1 MKLLHIA
8 DIHEGATL
16 FGYKREAAMHR
27 ALSFVL
33 EKAEAEQPDCA
44 IIAGDLFHTKNPSQS
59 SRERINTFLC
69 NLGDICPVLVLAG
82 NHDNARLFCADYR
95 PFLSSRV
102 TMLSYESLQE
112 EHMIEHPF
120 LFDGNGIGITAL
132 PWIPD
137 MYLRNYASKY
147 LITVQEVLP
156 RLFCEGNTE
165 IIAGHG
171 TVSGAKLPQAVS
183 EDLFPPDMSATFLD
197 RFSYAAFGH
206 IHLPQQIASLRYS
219 GSLFALD
226 FSENF
231 PHILTFFD
239 TDDKRLLE
247 YPIPQTETLLTI
259 PCDSLDISLPNDDTT
274 YWLKIVW
281 SGETREDLRR
291 ELEERLPENCK
302 LICVQHKRD
311 KATES
316 LSPFVAGEEL
326 PELVPEDVFDR
337 LLEARKVL
345 IDRRLPLRRAF
356 SQLLRR
362 VSASTT
368 SLQ

>member
-1 MKLLHIA
+1 M
-8 DIHEGATL
+8 
-16 FGYKREAAMHR
+16 
-27 ALSFVL
+27 
-33 EKAEAEQPDCA
+33 
-44 IIAGDLFHTKNPSQS
+44 
-59 SRERINTFLC
+59 
-69 NLGDICPVLVLAG
+69 
-82 NHDNARLFCADYR
+82 
-95 PFLSSRV
+95 
-102 TMLSYESLQE
+102 
-112 EHMIEHPF
+112 
-120 LFDGNGIGITAL
+120 
-132 PWIPD
+132 
-137 MYLRNYASKY
+137 
-147 LITVQEVLP
+147 
-156 RLFCEGNTE
+156 
-165 IIAGHG
+165 
-171 TVSGAKLPQAVS
+171 
-183 EDLFPPDMSATFLD
+183 
-197 RFSYAAFGH
+197 
-206 IHLPQQIASLRYS
+206 
-219 GSLFALD
+219 
-226 FSENF
+226 
-231 PHILTFFD
+231 
-239 TDDKRLLE
+239 E

-259 PCDSLDISLPNDDTT
+259 PCDSLDIPLPNDDTT